1 MYRILRH
8 KFTQE
13 IHDGYIEEL
22 EVLCQKYKIRST
34 FNNEVTE
41 EEITKAGKSAARR
54 QIWNKLLECKTIPL
68 RDARYEKLPEHYLF
82 TDFQSRLVSQ
92 MRMGV
97 LMLRNKYSHFMRSR
111 HRDDQSCLW
120 GPCGEKDT
128 LTHCLGCEFYPIRFR
143 KTGKGE
149 AVIGQN
155 TLLYS
160 IVKP

>member
-1 MYRILRH
+1 MYPLETWADIQNVQMYRILRH

-97 LMLRNKYSHFMRSR
+97 LMLRNKYSHFM
-111 HRDDQSCLW
+111 
-120 GPCGEKDT
+120 
-128 LTHCLGCEFYPIRFR
+128 
-143 KTGKGE
+143 
-149 AVIGQN
+149 
-155 TLLYS
+155 
-160 IVKP
+160 

>member
-1 MYRILRH
+1 MYPLETWADIQNVQMYRILRH

-22 EVLCQKYKIRST
+22 EVLCQKYKITSI
-34 FNNEVTE
+34 FDNKVTV

-68 RDARYEKLPEHYLF
+68 HDARYEKLPEHYLF

-97 LMLRNKYSHFMRSR
+97 LMFRNKYSHFMRSR

-120 GPCGEKDT
+120 GPCRESDM
-128 LTHCLGCEFYPIRFR
+128 LTHMPRLCILS
-143 KTGKGE
+143 
-149 AVIGQN
+149 N
-155 TLLYS
+155 T
-160 IVKP
+160 VQKDWQR